1 MMNHVSQL
9 SDLEKAEMLKNIV
22 TSCAEGGS
30 RDDSRDYAV
39 IRMIFLRNP
48 KISEKLP
55 RFIKTCRNLPE
66 IWSFIKPK
74 FAHYHERREFIREE
88 FDPLLA
94 MLESEARSP
103 SDDSI
108 SETVRNVSSDYIQE
122 VWKKAL
128 ERRATDPEGAITAA
142 RTLLE
147 SVCKHILDAKSVQY
161 DDSADLPKL
170 YTLTSK
176 QLNLSPSQHTEQLFK
191 QILGGCQTV
200 VEGLGALRNRHS
212 DAHGK
217 GSTGTRPAPRHAELA
232 VNLAGTMATFLL
244 QTWESKKET

>member
-1 MMNHVSQL
+1 MSNHVSQL

-22 TSCAEGGS
+22 TNCAVGGS
-30 RDDSRDYAV
+30 RDDSGDYV
-39 IRMIFLRNP
+39 LIRMIFLRDS

-94 MLESEARSP
+94 MLEMEARSP
-103 SDDSI
+103 SDASI
-108 SETVRNVSSDYIQE
+108 SQTVENVSSAYIQE

-128 ERRATDPEGAITAA
+128 ERRATEPEGAITLA

-147 SVCKHILDAKSVQY
+147 SVCKHILDTASVPY
-161 DDSADLPKL
+161 DDTADLPKL
-170 YTLTSK
+170 YSLTAK

-191 QILGGCQTV
+191 QILGGCHTV
-200 VEGLGALRNRHS
+200 VEGLGALRNQHS

-217 GSTGTRPAPRHAELA
+217 GIKASRPAARHAELA
-232 VNLAGTMATFLL
+232 VNLAGAMATFLL
-244 QTWESKKET
+244 QTWESKNS

>member
-1 MMNHVSQL
+1 
-9 SDLEKAEMLKNIV
+9 MLKNIV
-22 TSCAEGGS
+22 TGCAEGGS

-39 IRMIFLRNP
+39 IRILFLREP
-48 KISEKLP
+48 TISEKLP

-94 MLESEARSP
+94 ILEMEARSP
-103 SDDSI
+103 SDASI
-108 SETVRNVSSDYIQE
+108 SETVQNVSSAYIQE

-128 ERRATDPEGAITAA
+128 ERRATDPEGAITVA

-147 SVCKHILDAKSVQY
+147 SVCKHILDAKPVQY
-161 DDSADLPKL
+161 EDNADLPKL

-217 GSTGTRPAPRHAELA
+217 GIAGTRPAPRHAELA

>member
-1 MMNHVSQL
+1 M
-9 SDLEKAEMLKNIV
+9 V
-22 TSCAEGGS
+22 TNCAVGGL
-30 RDDSRDYAV
+30 RDDSRDYGS
-39 IRMIFLRNP
+39 IRMRFMRD
-48 KISEKLP
+48 SEINKRLP
-55 RFIKTCRNLPE
+55 LFIKTCRNLQE

-88 FDPLLA
+88 FDPLFA

-103 SDDSI
+103 GDVSI
-108 SETVRNVSSDYIQE
+108 SATVARISSSYVQETWQ
-122 VWKKAL
+122 KAL

-147 SVCKHILDAKSVQY
+147 SVCKHILDGAGATY
-161 DDSADLPKL
+161 DDSTDLPKL
-170 YTLTSK
+170 YGLTSRY
-176 QLNLSPSQHTEQLFK
+176 LNLSPSQHTEQLFK

-217 GSTGTRPAPRHAELA
+217 GAAGARPASRHAELA

-244 QTWESKKET
+244 QTWESRKNS